1 MIHSRLA
8 DWVLACAVAPADRE
22 AAVGDLAEEYA
33 IRVRG
38 GSALRASC
46 WYWGQVVRSAP
57 WLIWTAVRRG
67 GWFGTLCVALAACV
81 CQAGVELGIRAAITR
96 LPPADGNS
104 RWLVASAIVLASLVV
119 VSFASGRIRPGAS
132 SVFTAVA
139 LIAVV
144 LQLFLRNGAGL
155 SIGRQL
161 VAIVAGPSAAC
172 LGGLLSWR
180 VRPPADGIKTSH
192 RGAVSSAP

>member
-8 DWVLACAVAPADRE
+8 DWVLASVVAPADRE

-33 IRVRG
+33 IRVRD
-38 GSALRASC
+38 GSRPRAAC
-46 WYWGQVVRSAP
+46 WYWAQVVRSAP
-57 WLIWTAVRRG
+57 WLIWTAVRRS

-81 CQAGVELGIRAAITR
+81 CQAGVEVGIRVALTR
-96 LPPADGNS
+96 LPAPEGNA
-104 RWLVASAIVLASLVV
+104 RWLIASAIVLASLVV

-132 SVFTAVA
+132 SILTAVA

-155 SIGRQL
+155 SLGRQL
-161 VAIVAGPSAAC
+161 VAIVAGPSAVCA
-172 LGGLLSWR
+172 GGLLSWR
-180 VRPPADGIKTSH
+180 VPLLSARQTSH
-192 RGAVSSAP
+192 RG